1 MYGVVG
7 CKSHDPVLVDGH
19 GMQKFKTGTQKGFT
33 LIELLVVSSIIG
45 LLSAISVQIFIEMR
59 TRSYDAR
66 ANADIRNVATAED
79 AYFAEFET
87 FKSCANAASCSAVL
101 PGVPVL
107 SSGVVLSMTA
117 TTTGFTG
124 SATHPKGSGL
134 VYRWDSHNGGIQ
146 D

>member
-1 MYGVVG
+1 
-7 CKSHDPVLVDGH
+7 
-19 GMQKFKTGTQKGFT
+19 MQIFKTAPQNGFT
-33 LIELLVVSSIIG
+33 LIELLVVCAIIG
-45 LLSAISVQIFIEMR
+45 LLSGISVQIFIEMR

-66 ANADIRNVATAED
+66 ANADIRNVASAED

-87 FKSCANAASCSAVL
+87 FKSCTDATSCSASL

-107 SSGVVLSMTA
+107 SPGVVLSMTA

-124 SATHPKGSGL
+124 TATHPKGSGL